1 MIAYS
6 DASEPSMPELIRNRR
21 EHARKFFYPLTFT
34 IRCIETQIREA
45 GHVEGRGYNV
55 L

>member
-21 EHARKFFYPLTFT
+21 EHARNFFYPLTFT
-34 IRCIETQIREA
+34 LRTQIREA
-45 GHVEGRGYNV
+45 GHFENGAEVAEIGQ
-55 L
+55 